1 MRTREI
7 MVEIRRPKTRLEL
20 RRERRLRILDN
31 VLNVLLGVGAVA
43 ASIYGGWLVGSG
55 AFW

>member
-1 MRTREI
+1 MATREI

-20 RRERRLRILDN
+20 RRERRLQILEN
-31 VLNVLLGVGAVA
+31 ALNVALGIGAVA
-43 ASIYGGWLVGSG
+43 ASFYGGWLVGSG